1 MKNSIL
7 TAILALFSMFS
18 FCQETISKS
27 LSEFSEIAIVGRYT
41 TQIFQGEEY
50 KVSYELKKGG
60 EVDND
65 KLEFSFK
72 DKRLTIKYSGGALN
86 DIDLHLK
93 ITVPQLTYIEA
104 KHGTQI
110 RVSKTFEFKQDGVEF
125 QSYSGGK
132 ILATCNKA
140 AWVKASVNQGGSI
153 RIKGE
158 TISAKY
164 SIKTG
169 GTIGAA
175 NLKANKVEADVT
187 MGGEISCQAIEL
199 LDAKVTSG
207 GTISYKGEP
216 KKVKEKTR
224 LGGTIEKI

>member
-1 MKNSIL
+1 MKNSIF
-7 TAILALFSMFS
+7 TATLVLLSLLSIG
-18 FCQETISKS
+18 QETKNKS
-27 LSEFSEIAIVGRYT
+27 LSEFTEIAIVGRYT
-41 TQIFQGEEY
+41 AEIVQGDEHNVTYTLDDEE
-50 KVSYELKKGG
+50 VEN
-60 EVDND
+60 E

-72 DKRLTIKYSGGALN
+72 NDRLTIKYSGGALN
-86 DIDLHLK
+86 DIDLNLK

-104 KHGTQI
+104 KHGVQI
-110 RVSKTFEFKQDGVEF
+110 RVSDDFQFMKEGIAF

-132 ILATCNKA
+132 ILATSNKA
-140 AWVKASVNQGGSI
+140 SWLKASVNQGGSI

-158 TISAKY
+158 TILADF

-175 NLKANKVEADVT
+175 NLKANKVNAEVT
-187 MGGEISCQAIEL
+187 MGGEIICKPIEL

-207 GTISYKGEP
+207 GTISYIGEP
-216 KKVKEKTR
+216 KKIKEKTR

>member
-7 TAILALFSMFS
+7 TTILTLFITLSFS
-18 FCQETISKS
+18 QETITKS
-27 LSEFSEIAIVGRYT
+27 LSEFSEIAIIGRYT
-41 TQIFQGEEY
+41 AEIFQGDEY
-50 KVSYELKKGG
+50 SISYDLSGE
-60 EVDND
+60 EVDSD

-72 DKRLTIKYSGGALN
+72 NDQLTIKYSGGALN

-104 KHGTQI
+104 KHGVQI
-110 RVSKTFEFKQDGVEF
+110 RVSKNFEFQSDGIEF

-140 AWVKASVNQGGSI
+140 SWVKASVNQGGSI
-153 RIKGE
+153 RLKGE
-158 TISAKY
+158 TILAEFSV
-164 SIKTG
+164 KTG

-175 NLKANKVEADVT
+175 NLKANKVNASVT
-187 MGGEISCQAIEL
+187 MGGEIICYPIEL
-199 LDAKVTSG
+199 LEAKVTSG

-216 KKVKEKTR
+216 EKIKEKTR

>member
-7 TAILALFSMFS
+7 TVIISLFTGLAFS
-18 FCQETISKS
+18 QETINKP

-41 TQIFQGEEY
+41 AEIFQGDEF
-50 KVSYELKKGG
+50 KVTYTLGNK
-60 EVDND
+60 EVENE

-72 DKRLTIKYSGGALN
+72 NDRLTIQYSGGALN

-104 KHGTQI
+104 KHGVQI
-110 RVSKTFEFKQDGVEF
+110 RVSKNFEFTKKGIEF

-132 ILATCNKA
+132 ILATCNKSN
-140 AWVKASVNQGGSI
+140 WVKASVNQGGSI
-153 RIKGE
+153 RIKGK
-158 TISAKY
+158 TLSAEY
-164 SIKTG
+164 SVKTG

-175 NLKANKVEADVT
+175 NLKANKVDASVT
-187 MGGEISCQAIEL
+187 MGGEIICHAEEL
-199 LDAKVTSG
+199 INAKVTSG
-207 GTISYKGEP
+207 GTINYKGDP
-216 KKVKEKTR
+216 KKVNEKTR